1 MSETVLVTGI
11 SGFIAKHC
19 ALKALEA
26 GYSVRGTVRSAAR
39 GEAVRETLARH
50 VDVSRLS
57 FAECDLLSDA
67 GWDAAVS
74 GCNAVMHLASPFPI
88 IQPKD
93 ENELIRP
100 AVEGT
105 LRVLRVAAAN
115 GVKRFVQTSSVV
127 AVMDGQGGAKTRFT
141 EEDWTNVNG
150 PHVGAYAKSKTL
162 AEKTARDFVAAE
174 APGMHY
180 ASVNPGFVLGPALD
194 KDIGSSANT
203 IVMIMQGKYPGMPR
217 LHFSCVDVRD
227 VAEAHLKAMQTGQPS
242 GGRYLAVGGS
252 LWFVEIARAIRQA
265 LGDDAKKVPTRE
277 LPDFLVKL
285 IGLFDGNARSIVSDL
300 GKVRDVDNSRTRAA
314 LNMTFRPAEE
324 AAVATARSLV
334 DLGLV

>member
-1 MSETVLVTGI
+1 MRRTQMT
-11 SGFIAKHC
+11 
-19 ALKALEA
+19 
-26 GYSVRGTVRSAAR
+26 TWMPRSAR
-39 GEAVRETLARH
+39 GAIGGLLALGLLALGPVPSQAGDDTAAPITLPTVTH
-50 VDVSRLS
+50 
-57 FAECDLLSDA
+57 A
-67 GWDAAVS
+67 GKA
-74 GCNAVMHLASPFPI
+74 
-88 IQPKD
+88 PKD
-93 ENELIRP
+93 ALRVQVTKDGVITLGDDATP
-100 AVEGT
+100 LGAAT
-105 LRVLRVAAAN
+105 LRRA
-115 GVKRFVQTSSVV
+115 
-127 AVMDGQGGAKTRFT
+127 
-141 EEDWTNVNG
+141 
-150 PHVGAYAKSKTL
+150 L
-162 AEKTARDFVAAE
+162 AEKAAREFVAAE

-265 LGDDAKKVPTRE
+265 LGDEAKKVPVRE

-314 LNMTFRPAEE
+314 LDMTFRPPEE

-334 DLGLV
+334 ELGLVR